1 MRAYAAFTAKE
12 FTEYTRTY
20 KLLVIGLVFLLF
32 GISSPLA
39 AKFMPEIISQFL
51 PAGIEITITEPA
63 ALDSWMQFLKN
74 ISQIGAFV
82 LFILLS
88 GIMAGE
94 YSRGTL
100 IHILTKGLS
109 RKTVILSKFTAA
121 ALLWTG
127 AYLLCFGVAYGY
139 TWYFWRKTVNTPGLA
154 EAITALWVFGILLTA
169 ITVLG
174 GVLVRSS
181 YGTLLFTGALV
192 VIQILLNMLPD
203 VQDYNP
209 IQLANGGTPL
219 MQGQLESGSLIKP
232 MIVAAAGIAIC
243 IIAACAAFNKKK
255 L

>member
-32 GISSPLA
+32 GIMSPLT
-39 AKFMPEIISQFL
+39 AKFMPEIVSQFM
-51 PAGIEITITEPA
+51 PAGIEITLTEPA
-63 ALDSWMQFLKN
+63 ALDSWLQFFKN
-74 ISQIGAFV
+74 VSQIGAFV
-82 LFILLS
+82 LVILLS

-109 RKTVILSKFTAA
+109 RRTVILSKFTAA

-127 AYLLCFGVAYGY
+127 AYGLCFGFSYIY

-154 EAITALWVFGILLTA
+154 EAVIALWVFGILLTA
-169 ITVLG
+169 MTILG
-174 GVLVRSS
+174 GVIVRSS
-181 YGTLLFTGALV
+181 YGALLFTGVLV
-192 VIQILLNMLPD
+192 VIQFILNMIPK

-219 MQGQLESGSLIKP
+219 LQGQIESGSLVKP
-232 MIVAAAGIAIC
+232 MIVAAAGIMIC
-243 IIAACAAFNKKK
+243 IFASCALFNKKK